1 MIDLRYGNCFDIMQ
15 DLIASNIKVEAVICD
30 PPYQNT
36 TGYTTGD
43 FSHEEFWEYMRELS
57 KRCTVFI
64 SEQIAPDDFE
74 CVWQKELTRTLDYN
88 KNNQPKKVE
97 KLFVWRG

>member
-1 MIDLRYGNCFDIMQ
+1 
-15 DLIASNIKVEAVICD
+15 
-30 PPYQNT
+30 
-36 TGYTTGD
+36 
-43 FSHEEFWEYMRELS
+43 MRELS

-74 CVWQKELTRTLDYN
+74 CVWQKELTITLDYN